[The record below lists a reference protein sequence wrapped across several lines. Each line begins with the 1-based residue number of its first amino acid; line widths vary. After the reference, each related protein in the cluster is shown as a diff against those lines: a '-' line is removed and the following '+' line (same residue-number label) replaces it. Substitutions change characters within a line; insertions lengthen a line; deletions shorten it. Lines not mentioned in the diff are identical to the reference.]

1 MKTTELKGYGLT
13 GVKAEFGLMDCYE
26 ASHMMSRIK
35 AVHEDAKDGTIVL
48 DNVSEELLS
57 MLDMVNNFLEKIALK
72 PTESGT
78 IFLPKEIEKLERE
91 SMEKEC

>member
-13 GVKAEFGLMDCYE
+13 GVKAEFSLMDCYE

-35 AVHEDAKDGTIVL
+35 AIHEDTKDGTIVL
-48 DNVSEELLS
+48 DNVSVELLS

-72 PTESGT
+72 PSEMSS
-78 IFLPKEIEKLERE
+78 IFLPKEEENN
-91 SMEKEC
+91 EKECYL